1 MPSWWPSW
9 GWLIGLL
16 VLLVLIWLLNKA
28 GIIQLHFT
36 LGF

>member
-1 MPSWWPSW
+1 MPSWWPSLPW
-9 GWLIGLL
+9 IVWLLI
-16 VLLVLIWLLNKA
+16 VLVLIWLLNAA